1 MVFLRA
7 CLEVVIRAANDNFR
21 NLASPFFRS
30 VAPLCSSKMASREPE
45 IYHFRFQSTTS
56 KHALIY
62 VVFALGRRSPLL
74 KLSSIKNMRNI
85 IFLLLIAAILL
96 ASCTKED
103 DGSFLPPPQR
113 CDSTLYAR
121 PLTPDTCMDFPDE
134 PVLYFYQRVG
144 LGYGPIGKSADNPD
158 EWFFLINRE
167 ESSTGNEGSEIWKV
181 DTCSGKK
188 QKLAN
193 QAYIQP
199 KLNRNGWILFMNK
212 KDGLLYKIKENGDS
226 LTVVSKEINNIT
238 FDWCLDGQAFFYRAR
253 FKDVAYLVSIDGTV
267 LDSFA
272 MDCYAIAGQGE
283 RVALSLRSD
292 ESGSYTKIALLNL
305 LNGELTDMVEIAGMG
320 IGGALALDWESDNTL
335 IAAVGR
341 GLHRINM
348 NSGEVEEIEGDCEN
362 LFYYYPV
369 IDPDNTSWL
378 ILGKRDYEYPT
389 EFAQVNFT
397 ANVVL
402 YNMETGQEWQLELDQ

>member
-1 MVFLRA
+1 
-7 CLEVVIRAANDNFR
+7 
-21 NLASPFFRS
+21 
-30 VAPLCSSKMASREPE
+30 
-45 IYHFRFQSTTS
+45 
-56 KHALIY
+56 
-62 VVFALGRRSPLL
+62 
-74 KLSSIKNMRNI
+74 MRNI

-181 DTCSGKK
+181 DTCSGRK
-188 QKLAN
+188 QLILDKVKS
-193 QAYIQP
+193 QP
-199 KLNRNGWILFMNK
+199 KINEQGWMIFRRAF
-212 KDGLLYKIKENGDS
+212 DGLMYKISPEGDS
-226 LTVVSKEINNIT
+226 LKAVSNLVAHDL
-238 FDWCLDGQAFFYRAR
+238 FDWCLDGEAFFYRAR

-267 LDSFA
+267 LDSFV
-272 MDCYAIAGQGE
+272 MDYHAVAGRGN
-283 RVALSLRSD
+283 RVALSLESDLTTTNSRIAILNLTNGELAEVADLQEVGLGGPLALAWESD
-292 ESGSYTKIALLNL
+292 ESLVGTFS
-305 LNGELTDMVEIAGMG
+305 AG
-320 IGGALALDWESDNTL
+320 LY
-335 IAAVGR
+335 
-341 GLHRINM
+341 RIDVPT
-348 NSGEVEEIEGDCEN
+348 GEVEEIEGYCEN

-369 IDPDNTSWL
+369 IDPDNPYWL

-402 YNMETGQEWQLELDQ
+402 YNTETGQEWQLDLDQ